1 MENLSQP
8 PPLDLKGNISEN
20 WRRFKQKFT
29 LYNVASGMSEK
40 DEKFQ
45 TSMLPHVIGDAALEL
60 YNTFV
65 FAEGESM
72 KLEKV
77 LNKYEE
83 YCMPKRNL
91 TYERRRFFTRSQLVH
106 ESVDQYA
113 TELRSRAQS
122 CEFSMLK
129 ESLIQDRII
138 CGILDDGLRE
148 RLLRQDD
155 RIWDKTLQVCR
166 AAEQTRTQ
174 AQASSSAGENASIPV
189 DSFSKTKKKFPGS
202 KSKRSEPQGRNES
215 DACSRCGNRHSKNT
229 RSNMQEVQ

>member
-1 MENLSQP
+1 
-8 PPLDLKGNISEN
+8 
-20 WRRFKQKFT
+20 
-29 LYNVASGMSEK
+29 
-40 DEKFQ
+40 
-45 TSMLPHVIGDAALEL
+45 
-60 YNTFV
+60 
-65 FAEGESM
+65 M

-91 TYERRRFFTRSQLVH
+91 TYERHRFFTRSQLVH

-155 RIWDKTLQVCR
+155 LTLVKTLQVCR

-174 AQASSSAGENASIPV
+174 AQALSSAGENASIPV
-189 DSFSKTKKKFPGS
+189 DSFSKTKK
-202 KSKRSEPQGRNES
+202 
-215 DACSRCGNRHSKNT
+215 
-229 RSNMQEVQ
+229 